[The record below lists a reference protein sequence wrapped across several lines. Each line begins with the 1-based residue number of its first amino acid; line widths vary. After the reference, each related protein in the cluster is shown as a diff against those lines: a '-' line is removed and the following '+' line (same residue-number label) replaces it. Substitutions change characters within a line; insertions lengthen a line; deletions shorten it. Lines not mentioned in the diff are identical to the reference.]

1 MVTSRGDVPDP
12 DISPPDHMH
21 RAGAAVRVRV
31 APAAAGTPGRW
42 RRRTDA
48 RPGALTAGG
57 ETAMVRSRGAT
68 PKRASGV
75 SSVDRG
81 PRPRTGP
88 STQAEARLPRPTGPT
103 HEIPRSTHAGRLS
116 ITVVARST
124 APAAGCARDTATVTT
139 VSPDERQSETD
150 SARRPGSDI
159 CELHTHLTCDMRVKM
174 TYACHKLTIFMCA
187 AWHRMRTGQLAMALA
202 ASHRALPPHEAHRA
216 VPTAKC
222 VSRPAQDRTHDH
234 AVGALL
240 LHACHECPRSHRA
253 LRALNRQ
260 TRRRPRRYPR
270 RHVRRLSQLPG
281 RHPGP
286 VSIPA
291 TRPPPRNIRPV
302 RQRPPAV
309 RPHHC
314 AARITRITRHPLSRQ
329 RHPPRS

>member
-1 MVTSRGDVPDP
+1 MTSRGDAFRTPT
-12 DISPPDHMH
+12 SRQHH
-21 RAGAAVRVRV
+21 STAGAAVRVRV
-31 APAAAGTPGRW
+31 APAAAGTPGRR

-57 ETAMVRSRGAT
+57 ETAMVRTAERLQSARLGSRLSTEA
-68 PKRASGV
+68 P
-75 SSVDRG
+75 DRG
-81 PRPRTGP
+81 PDPRHRRRRACPDPPGLYRDTTVHARRTTQHHAVVLRHLQQDARGTRPQSRRSARTSGR
-88 STQAEARLPRPTGPT
+88 ARP
-103 HEIPRSTHAGRLS
+103 I
-116 ITVVARST
+116 
-124 APAAGCARDTATVTT
+124 ARDG
-139 VSPDERQSETD
+139 
-150 SARRPGSDI
+150 PGSDI

-174 TYACHKLTIFMCA
+174 TYACHKPTIFMCA
-187 AWHRMRTGQLAMALA
+187 AWHRMRTSQLAMALA

-270 RHVRRLSQLPG
+270 RHVRRLSQLPD

>member
-1 MVTSRGDVPDP
+1 MTSRGDAFRTPT
-12 DISPPDHMH
+12 SRQHH
-21 RAGAAVRVRV
+21 STAGAAVRVRV
-31 APAAAGTPGRW
+31 APVAAGTPGRR

-57 ETAMVRSRGAT
+57 ETAMVRSPRGAT

-116 ITVVARST
+116 ITVVLRHLQQRDARGTRPQSRRSART
-124 APAAGCARDTATVTT
+124 SGRARPIARDG
-139 VSPDERQSETD
+139 
-150 SARRPGSDI
+150 PGSDI

-174 TYACHKLTIFMCA
+174 TYACHKPTIFMCA
-187 AWHRMRTGQLAMALA
+187 AWHRMRTSQLAMALA

-270 RHVRRLSQLPG
+270 RHVRRLSQLPD

>member
-1 MVTSRGDVPDP
+1 M
-12 DISPPDHMH
+12 
-21 RAGAAVRVRV
+21 
-31 APAAAGTPGRW
+31 
-42 RRRTDA
+42 RTA
-48 RPGALTAGG
+48 
-57 ETAMVRSRGAT
+57 
-68 PKRASGV
+68 
-75 SSVDRG
+75 
-81 PRPRTGP
+81 
-88 STQAEARLPRPTGPT
+88 
-103 HEIPRSTHAGRLS
+103 H
-116 ITVVARST
+116 
-124 APAAGCARDTATVTT
+124 
-139 VSPDERQSETD
+139 
-150 SARRPGSDI
+150 
-159 CELHTHLTCDMRVKM
+159 TCDMRVNM

-187 AWHRMRTGQLAMALA
+187 ALHRMRTSQLAMALA

-222 VSRPAQDRTHDH
+222 VSRPAQDRTHNH

-270 RHVRRLSQLPG
+270 RLSQLPD

-302 RQRPPAV
+302 CQRPPAV